1 MRNHRAHTCATME
14 STRLHTRGKTNTPIS
29 NMGERQNMK
38 TSLSQISIF
47 LTSAAQTAASAA
59 ACACWVPSTE
69 VERRKSKHPPPS
81 PTSTPGQ
88 SACSTQHLHVSA
100 DLHARSSSIDT
111 WYYIPITAPSGVPYI
126 GYALSCCDQNLATS
140 VQTKAY
146 LEADNAVLY
155 AQR

>member
-1 MRNHRAHTCATME
+1 MRTRAQPCAHVRNHK
-14 STRLHTRGKTNTPIS
+14 STGLHTRGKRMTATRKRLP
-29 NMGERQNMK
+29 
-38 TSLSQISIF
+38 TFPHLSK
-47 LTSAAQTAASAA
+47 SAARAAAAAA